1 MNKQMVGRVQH
12 KHDTEANWLKAT
24 NFIPLDGELIIYDAD
39 ENNPA
44 PRFKVGDGETVV
56 SALPFSK
63 AEADVDQDSL
73 SFAYFEE
80 DGTEYLPDAL
90 PIDADSLGGYPA
102 SSYSTT
108 EQLDAQYVKASI
120 EDVVMSDNGEVKP
133 QSPLMLGENGILPL
147 TSYDQIIMP
156 DGTRWNGM
164 SGGAYK
170 AGTGIAISDDG
181 VISLSLTDGD
191 EVSY

>member
-39 ENNPA
+39 EDNIA
-44 PRFKVGDGETVV
+44 PRFKVGDGVTVV
-56 SALPFSK
+56 SSLPFTQ
-63 AEADVDQDSL
+63 ADVDQDSL

-108 EQLDAQYVKASI
+108 EHLEAQYVKASI
-120 EDVVMSDNGEVKP
+120 EEVVTGENGEVKP
-133 QSPLMLGENGILPL
+133 QSPLMLGENDILPL

-164 SGGAYK
+164 S
-170 AGTGIAISDDG
+170 TPDLENRITAIEEALLAANILLG
-181 VISLSLTDGD
+181 L
-191 EVSY
+191 EE